1 MSSDSLSRMTLL
13 GALLALAIAATAC
26 DAPMSSPS
34 TLERPQI
41 LAVQFTPRVL
51 QLGSSQGV
59 LVLGHDLSTTP
70 ITLEGCML
78 PWIPEE
84 SGIRCAAEDV
94 PSLPEHLRGA
104 LPLGSGTEESPQ
116 EVTFLL
122 PAIPLPTCTTD
133 ADCYGLGGCADG
145 TCPLRLW
152 IRVDDE
158 PDGGALNAVAQ
169 IATGDLIDN
178 PAVTALSTEVLEAPL
193 PTTLE
198 IGQEVI
204 VVPTLTDP
212 YGEGGQVLSYFTTG
226 GSFNPWHTNEGT
238 PSTFTAPIEAGEVT
252 LTVIVR
258 DPGGGV
264 GWAQHTLTVT
274 EAP

>member
-1 MSSDSLSRMTLL
+1 
-13 GALLALAIAATAC
+13 
-26 DAPMSSPS
+26 
-34 TLERPQI
+34 
-41 LAVQFTPRVL
+41 
-51 QLGSSQGV
+51 
-59 LVLGHDLSTTP
+59 
-70 ITLEGCML
+70 ML

-84 SGIRCAAEDV
+84 SGVRCAAEDV
-94 PSLPEHLRGA
+94 TELPEYLRGA
-104 LPLGSGTEESPQ
+104 LPLGSGTEESPH
-116 EVTFLL
+116 EVTFSL

-133 ADCYGLGGCADG
+133 ADCYGLGACADG

-178 PAVTALSTEVLEAPL
+178 PAVTALSTEALEAPL